1 MNTPIEEAKRYMA
14 NAKAILSEKAGKLE
28 HFYTDKKYVKLAGH
42 AAYSA
47 VLVALDSVFADGK
60 KGRKNVEWYR
70 DQLSLENKKML
81 SYFVSAYDTL
91 HLAMGY
97 DGNPNAK
104 VAKAGLD
111 DAERIIKWVE
121 TTRRN

>member
-1 MNTPIEEAKRYMA
+1 MNTPIEEARRYMA

-28 HFYTDKKYVKLAGH
+28 HLYTDKKYVKLAGH

-47 VLVALDSVFADGK
+47 VLVALDSVFTEAK
-60 KGRKNVEWYR
+60 KGRKDVEWYQDR
-70 DQLSLENKKML
+70 LSQKNKKVL
-81 SYFVSAYDTL
+81 GYFVSAYDTL

-104 VAKAGLD
+104 VAKAELE
-111 DAERIIKWVE
+111 DAERIIKWAE
-121 TTRRN
+121 AIRGN